1 MAVGFAEYIV
11 IGVAALILLGVLA
24 SKISDRIG
32 VPALLLFLVLGM
44 LAGSEGIGGIEFS
57 DPGLMQIISVVAL
70 ALILFSGGLD
80 TDWSIVREVAPESWT
95 LATVGVFLTA
105 LVLAVI
111 ASYVFNIS
119 FLEGMLMASI
129 MSSTDAAAVFAI
141 LRSRNVSLKHPLK
154 PLLEL
159 ESGSNDPMAVLLTV
173 GCIEL
178 LLEPSASVWVMVLS
192 LVRQMVLG
200 AIVGYLM
207 GRVVVWLINHLDL
220 GYDGLYPVLSTALVL
235 ITYSITAFLGG
246 SGYLA
251 VYLAGIVIASR
262 RFVHRR
268 SLLSF
273 HDGLAWLSQI
283 VLFVSLG
290 LLVFPSQL
298 VPIAGR
304 AMVVALALI
313 VVARPVVV
321 YVLLAPSRLN
331 LKEKTLIAWVGLRG
345 AVPVVLGIFPLV
357 AGVPNAALYFNV
369 VFFVVI
375 VSALLQGATIP
386 IVARWL
392 GVDAPFK
399 PRRELPLEYVPVKG
413 LKSELHE
420 LVVPAGT
427 PAVGSPVVSLELPPG
442 FQIVLVGR
450 GDEYIVSNGRTV
462 IREGDRLLVLAEEDM
477 LRDVQPRLGW
487 TEA

>member
-1 MAVGFAEYIV
+1 VAVGFAEYIV

-235 ITYSITAFLGG
+235 CGG
-246 SGYLA
+246 GDN
-251 VYLAGIVIASR
+251 GG
-262 RFVHRR
+262 
-268 SLLSF
+268 
-273 HDGLAWLSQI
+273 DGLAAARL
-283 VLFVSLG
+283 LHRRGYAVS
-290 LLVFPSQL
+290 
-298 VPIAGR
+298 
-304 AMVVALALI
+304 VALLTDPTA
-313 VVARPVVV
+313 
-321 YVLLAPSRLN
+321 
-331 LKEKTLIAWVGLRG
+331 LRG
-345 AVPVVLGIFPLV
+345 DAAVNFHRLPVPVRRGFDPTAWSDPRPDLV
-357 AGVPNAALYFNV
+357 VD
-369 VFFVVI
+369 
-375 VSALLQGATIP
+375 ALLGT
-386 IVARWL
+386 
-392 GVDAPFK
+392 
-399 PRRELPLEYVPVKG
+399 G
-413 LKSELHE
+413 L
-420 LVVPAGT
+420 
-427 PAVGSPVVSLELPPG
+427 
-442 FQIVLVGR
+442 
-450 GDEYIVSNGRTV
+450 D
-462 IREGDRLLVLAEEDM
+462 
-477 LRDVQPRLGW
+477 RDVTGEIAAAIGWINGSGLPVLSVDIPSGIDVPDLALAVCDEVENRRLVYKHW
-487 TEA
+487 TCAGKQAKYAADVKKG